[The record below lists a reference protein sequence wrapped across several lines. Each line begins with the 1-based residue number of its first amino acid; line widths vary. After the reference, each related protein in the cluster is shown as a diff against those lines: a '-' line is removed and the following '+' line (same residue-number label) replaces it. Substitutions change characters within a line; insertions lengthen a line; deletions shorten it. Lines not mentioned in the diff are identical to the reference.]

1 MIPPSKPT
9 GPQRGP
15 GNQHAPETP
24 REPKKPRDPKNQ
36 REPERQSFPDL
47 QDGPD
52 PAPPRQTSRVGSV
65 RKRVVK
71 PSAPE
76 YRPNPPSSTASSS
89 KTASP
94 SLSKPASRLGGPSP
108 VRASL
113 SAPEVQSHSASAPLR
128 QGKNA
133 GMRTPA
139 ASPRDTDAPGRSAD
153 SRPSTS
159 ADSGPGASADGGA
172 GASADGGP
180 GTSADRKVA
189 GRPDAPGPRR
199 VVPASVPIG
208 LIRRT
213 AVSAATAVVVAC
225 TVYMIATR
233 DTGTGL
239 AALDPQ
245 AVLGS
250 AGSLIAPAAMM
261 WWLWL
266 PIAAGWLAY
275 ALYQWLPQQRE
286 NPRQD
291 WVGWLVLASEIMA
304 LCWLVAAQSGAAAG
318 MLTVGAVQTAL
329 SLYWLH
335 RSNVSPAATRAQG
348 FTADVPLG
356 MFLVTGVFSL
366 TTSLAFL
373 LTRSDADLAGWGADA
388 WAVIAL
394 VSVTVGINIVCMTD
408 RGHLAVALAAVWA
421 LACVAGER
429 LAGAPE
435 STVIG
440 AAAAAAAFLV
450 LVSAGSRRHQVD
462 HERRRNERRIQ
473 ASGNP
478 QMPSSAIAAAS
489 GDARPGIAVR

>member
-113 SAPEVQSHSASAPLR
+113 STPEVQSHSASAPLR
-128 QGKNA
+128 QGKN
-133 GMRTPA
+133 
-139 ASPRDTDAPGRSAD
+139 
-153 SRPSTS
+153 
-159 ADSGPGASADGGA
+159 DGGP

-478 QMPSSAIAAAS
+478 QMPSSAIAAPP
-489 GDARPGIAVR
+489 GDARLGRA

>member
-24 REPKKPRDPKNQ
+24 REPKTPRDPKNQ

-128 QGKNA
+128 QGKN
-133 GMRTPA
+133 
-139 ASPRDTDAPGRSAD
+139 
-153 SRPSTS
+153 
-159 ADSGPGASADGGA
+159 DGGP

-450 LVSAGSRRHQVD
+450 LLSAGSRRHQVD

-478 QMPSSAIAAAS
+478 QMPSSAIAAPP
-489 GDARPGIAVR
+489 GDARLGRA

>member
-1 MIPPSKPT
+1 
-9 GPQRGP
+9 
-15 GNQHAPETP
+15 
-24 REPKKPRDPKNQ
+24 
-36 REPERQSFPDL
+36 
-47 QDGPD
+47 
-52 PAPPRQTSRVGSV
+52 
-65 RKRVVK
+65 
-71 PSAPE
+71 
-76 YRPNPPSSTASSS
+76 
-89 KTASP
+89 
-94 SLSKPASRLGGPSP
+94 
-108 VRASL
+108 
-113 SAPEVQSHSASAPLR
+113 
-128 QGKNA
+128 
-133 GMRTPA
+133 
-139 ASPRDTDAPGRSAD
+139 
-153 SRPSTS
+153 
-159 ADSGPGASADGGA
+159 
-172 GASADGGP
+172 
-180 GTSADRKVA
+180 
-189 GRPDAPGPRR
+189 
-199 VVPASVPIG
+199 
-208 LIRRT
+208 
-213 AVSAATAVVVAC
+213 
-225 TVYMIATR
+225 
-233 DTGTGL
+233 L

-478 QMPSSAIAAAS
+478 QMPSSAIAAPP
-489 GDARPGIAVR
+489 GDARLGRA